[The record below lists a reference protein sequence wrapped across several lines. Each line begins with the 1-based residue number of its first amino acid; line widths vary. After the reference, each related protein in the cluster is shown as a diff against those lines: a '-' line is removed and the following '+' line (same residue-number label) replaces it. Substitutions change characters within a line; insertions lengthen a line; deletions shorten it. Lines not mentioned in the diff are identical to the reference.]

1 MVLHAF
7 ESVVDKEEDNL
18 WVLEKL
24 GAKMELIDPNDKNK
38 NENVLAYNKTMMTI
52 SLTIVFL
59 ISFVIILVTLAG
71 NI

>member
-24 GAKMELIDPNDKNK
+24 GAKIELIDPNDKNK
-38 NENVLAYNKTMMTI
+38 NENVLAYNMTMMTI